1 MLDRVPIVH
10 RVIAIPELA
19 ENLFQY
25 LWSSQISRLRLVS
38 KAFHSA
44 CVPFFCVALTETDLV
59 DNLRALDLV
68 ENLKSCHLITSYT
81 SYAQDLALLDKIV
94 SSCPCLEKLQLN
106 PIWEPESTAGYR
118 ARAIGTDEDED
129 EEGDQP
135 RRWCSLDA
143 HRLPRMDLSWLTI
156 HDSLPCMQS
165 ITMDALNL
173 TMDLDHFMTTIA
185 VHTPSLESI
194 LVENGMS
201 LGFKAFVQ
209 SLDAWSHLSTCSLRL
224 DILDTAKDDN
234 FEAMEDISRAWRER
248 GESKQYPRVHTFEL
262 MHVDIEYEARRL
274 LARMFSNART
284 LTLYPPSSLW
294 YETIEQ
300 DMAKDQSQTLFPEGK
315 ALDEACMS
323 LEKENLSRPFPSL
336 ICLKTSDVLEEH
348 LNALPWILGHQSD
361 QGNGK
366 KTNTSHRLQGLEL
379 IDWEI
384 RDYDLEQLS
393 TTLDDYS
400 VTLRRLSFKQ
410 WGRFDIDLADFFTKR
425 CCRELT
431 DLRFFGDETFTG
443 AITRF
448 LRKMLYVP
456 QQLMEEH
463 EGMLWD
469 DMLDTPRPVM
479 LVGTFQ
485 TTTAASEP
493 VPAPLFY
500 SVSWR
505 KTLTTLHLGYMDIR
519 QDDMHN
525 VNKLLKL
532 LPKLVE
538 FLLDCMLMDMGL
550 FDGLGREVEL
560 GQCQGQLGEKG
571 GMLPSRMDF
580 EHERPFLERMSLRLD
595 GSFIYTEDECK
606 ALLWTKFRF
615 LEGLAVQKWSLS
627 KCDDF
632 SFSPL
637 PFEHAMVRE

>member
-1 MLDRVPIVH
+1 
-10 RVIAIPELA
+10 
-19 ENLFQY
+19 
-25 LWSSQISRLRLVS
+25 
-38 KAFHSA
+38 
-44 CVPFFCVALTETDLV
+44 
-59 DNLRALDLV
+59 
-68 ENLKSCHLITSYT
+68 
-81 SYAQDLALLDKIV
+81 
-94 SSCPCLEKLQLN
+94 
-106 PIWEPESTAGYR
+106 
-118 ARAIGTDEDED
+118 
-129 EEGDQP
+129 
-135 RRWCSLDA
+135 
-143 HRLPRMDLSWLTI
+143 MDLSWLTI

-615 LEGLAVQKWSLS
+615 LEGLAIAMASLTLYHNPHCGTCVTATPLLEAEATKKGFQLEKIEFRYNPLTSEQVEQILTFLGADKGSDEKTAKICREFLRKDAPQVSSIAEAQKVVAEDPALMQR
-627 KCDDF
+627 
-632 SFSPL
+632 PL
-637 PFEHAMVRE
+637 VVNWAAKKAMICRPADLIYEMTKDL